1 MARKHDENAPLEMVD
16 ADLFA
21 PGLLHELRQPLQG
34 ADASAA
40 LLERAFGAT
49 LARNEDWL
57 ILRGQLARIAEIVD
71 GYEDLLR
78 PGRAEPAPFAVA
90 PAVSRAVNLLA
101 HRVRP
106 LARRFAFAAEAGAPL
121 GFGTPSAVVHAAT
134 NLLANALD
142 AVEDAGGPARVEV
155 RVLGTPGAG
164 VEVRVSDEGVG
175 IPDELRDRIFEPRF
189 TTKAPGRGSGLGL
202 HLSRRLMARSGG
214 EVFLVGREDPRRLG
228 WARTEF
234 CIAVPAPPPAGAPTP
249 LPFPTEG
256 RP

>member
-1 MARKHDENAPLEMVD
+1 MARKDEEGGPLEMAD

-40 LLERAFGAT
+40 LLERALGPGI
-49 LARNEDWL
+49 ARHEDWL

-71 GYEDLLR
+71 GYEDLLQ
-78 PGRAEPAPFAVA
+78 PGRGEPAPFIVA
-90 PAVSRAVNLLA
+90 QAVSRAVDVLA

-106 LARRFAFAAEAGAPL
+106 LARRFAFAAEGGTPP
-121 GFGTPSAVVHAAT
+121 GFGTPSALVHAVT

-142 AVEDAGGPARVEV
+142 AVDDAGAGARVEV
-155 RVLGTPGAG
+155 RVLRGPGAG
-164 VEVRVSDEGVG
+164 VEVRISDEGVG
-175 IPDELRDRIFEPRF
+175 IPEELRERIFEPRF

-214 EVFLVGREDPRRLG
+214 EVSLVGRDDPRRLS

-234 CIAVPAPPPAGAPTP
+234 CISVPASPQAPLPTP
-249 LPFPTEG
+249 LPSEG